1 MNKKLLAYGLAAL
14 LIAAVSLP
22 SALSLKIKTDIAS
35 LLPKGGAFT
44 AAQSAVEFPA
54 FKSITVMIESPTPLL
69 PSEEYGSAIDGLATA
84 IRKIDGVATARAG
97 LNDEEK
103 ATLFGT
109 LFASRFYLIGYDETT
124 ALRTIRLA
132 PMKLT
137 LPGGDALRAT
147 LGADPIGLT
156 ERLTAILQG
165 GSRGSMDLIDGRFAD
180 DGGKRAF
187 VTVRARDGYRGIEK
201 LETLIADIERIS
213 ADAFL
218 KRFPAGTKIAVTGG
232 AALASDSA
240 RIMKGDLSRAAVL
253 SVAGLILFFVFILR
267 SLRLPLL
274 FIPPVAVGA
283 LAGMAGVSLIQ
294 GEIHGL
300 TLGFGIAL
308 IGLCDD
314 YLMHVIVAYSM
325 RGDMKTAVSEVFPS
339 IAIAFV
345 STLCSLF
352 ALSFSGLPVIREI
365 AILGII
371 GLSAAFFVSMT
382 FSVALSERFRLAP
395 KLTQA
400 VTVEERPGVVFT
412 ASVILVTV
420 VLGFFATRISYD
432 GNLKRL
438 NANHPEVES
447 AFKRMRQSF
456 DGGGVRWVAV
466 SAGKDE
472 AEAYDACERL
482 AVALDAKGIPHTAPC
497 GVTPPLSR
505 QMKNLESYRALDR
518 NKFYATVE
526 SAGMRAEAFAPF
538 FHALDSALAG
548 DVAPLTPASLPPS
561 FLKEAIEDAT
571 FRSDKGV
578 SLMTVVQSNEAAP
591 IKEAVNSAGGSFL
604 FDFSEVENG
613 IVAILKKELPV
624 LLATCVLLIW
634 ICLSFYYRNLW
645 RAFMS
650 LIPPAISLIWLL
662 GALDIFGYDVNAV
675 VVCCIIFQF
684 GIGLD
689 YAAYTL
695 SHGGA
700 SGDHSLSQTA
710 IRFSAASTIIS
721 FGALLTASNPA
732 LFVIGLSI
740 CAGILGSMSISRL
753 FTLLP
758 MALFIIVLGTGC
770 ASGRAAPLVTEPVT
784 FTGTAE
790 LARPNGPERVYLS
803 RLVIDPGG
811 YRLALLIPPGIP
823 YLVIEN
829 AGDRVRADCAVSTS
843 ACLYDAQ
850 VLPKALKRI
859 FDGETTSGERS
870 GPGYT
875 IRREPRNGGWNGL
888 RVIEYREQR
897 GYLFRFIQS
906 TGKGSANPSTGD

>member
-1 MNKKLLAYGLAAL
+1 MNKRLLIYGLAAI
-14 LIAAVSLP
+14 LIAGASLP
-22 SALSLKIKTDIAS
+22 YALSLKIKTDIAS

-54 FKSITVMIESPTPLL
+54 FKSITVMIEAPSPLL
-69 PSEEYGSAIDGLATA
+69 PSEEFGAAIDGLARA
-84 IRKIDGVATARAG
+84 IRKLDGVATARAG

-103 ATLFGT
+103 VALFGT
-109 LFASRFYLIGYDETT
+109 LFASRFYLAGYDDS
-124 ALRTIRLA
+124 AAMRAIRLA

-156 ERLTAILQG
+156 QRLMAILQG

-180 DGGKRAF
+180 DAGKRAF
-187 VTVRARDGYRGIEK
+187 IIVRARDGYRGIEE
-201 LETLIADIERIS
+201 LETLITGIERLS
-213 ADAFL
+213 TDEFL
-218 KRFPAGTKIAVTGG
+218 KRFPAGTKITVTGG
-232 AALASDSA
+232 AALACDSA
-240 RIMKGDLSRAAVL
+240 GIMKGDLSRAAVL
-253 SVAGLILFFVFILR
+253 SVAGLMLFFVFILR

-325 RGDMKTAVSEVFPS
+325 RGDMRAALSEVFPS

-352 ALSFSGLPVIREI
+352 ALSFSGLPVIKEI
-365 AILGII
+365 AVLGII

-382 FSVALSERFRLAP
+382 LSVALSERFRLAP
-395 KLTQA
+395 RLTQS
-400 VTVEERPGVVFT
+400 VTVEERPGVIFT
-412 ASVILVTV
+412 VAVILVTV

-438 NANHPEVES
+438 NANHPEVEA
-447 AFKRMRQSF
+447 AFKRMRQSL
-456 DGGGVRWVAV
+456 DGGGTRWIAV
-466 SAGKDE
+466 SSGKDDN
-472 AEAYDACERL
+472 EAYEACGRL
-482 AVALDAKGIPHTAPC
+482 AVALDAKGLSQTAPC
-497 GVTPPLSR
+497 SVTPPISSQL
-505 QMKNLESYRALDR
+505 KNLESYRVLDR
-518 NKFYATVE
+518 KKFYATAE
-526 SAGMRAEAFAPF
+526 ASGMRPEAFAPF

-548 DVAPLTPASLPPS
+548 QVAPLTAASLPPS
-561 FLKEAIEDAT
+561 FLKEAMEDAT
-571 FRSDKGV
+571 SRSDRGV
-578 SLMTVVQSNEAAP
+578 SLMTVVQSSEAAP
-591 IKEAVNSAGGSFL
+591 IKDAVNSAGGSFL
-604 FDFSEVENG
+604 FDFTEVENG
-613 IVAILKKELPV
+613 IVALLKKELPL
-624 LLATCVLLIW
+624 LLATCVSLIW
-634 ICLSFYYRNLW
+634 ICLAFYYRNLW

-650 LIPPAISLIWLL
+650 LLPPAVSLIWLL
-662 GALDIFGYDVNAV
+662 GALNIFGYDVNAV

-695 SHGGA
+695 SHGVA
-700 SGDHSLSQTA
+700 SGDHSISQTA
-710 IRFSAASTIIS
+710 IQFSAASTIIS
-721 FGALLTASNPA
+721 FGALLTSDNPA

-740 CAGILGSMSISRL
+740 CAGILGSMFISRL

-758 MALFIIVLGTGC
+758 VALFVIVCGTGC
-770 ASGRAAPLVTEPVT
+770 ASSLPVALAAEPVI

-790 LARPNGPERVYLS
+790 LARPTGTVRVYLS
-803 RLVIDPGG
+803 RMVIDPSR

-823 YLVIEN
+823 YLVVE
-829 AGDRVRADCAVSTS
+829 GDGWGVRADCAVSTF
-843 ACLYDAQ
+843 ACLYDSQ
-850 VLPKALKRI
+850 VLTKALKRI
-859 FDGETTSGERS
+859 FDGETVGAERA

-875 IRREPRNGGWNGL
+875 IRREPHNGGWAAL
-888 RVIEYREQR
+888 RLLEYREKM
-897 GYLFRFIQS
+897 GYLFRFVP
-906 TGKGSANPSTGD
+906 SAG

>member
-1 MNKKLLAYGLAAL
+1 
-14 LIAAVSLP
+14 
-22 SALSLKIKTDIAS
+22 
-35 LLPKGGAFT
+35 
-44 AAQSAVEFPA
+44 FPA

-69 PSEEYGSAIDGLATA
+69 PSGEYGAAIDGLAA
-84 IRKIDGVATARAG
+84 DIRKLDGVATARAG
-97 LNDEEK
+97 MNDEEK
-103 ATLFGT
+103 TTLFGT
-109 LFASRFYLIGYDETT
+109 LFASRFYLAGYDETT
-124 ALRTIRLA
+124 ALRTIQLL

-147 LGADPIGLT
+147 IGADPIGLT
-156 ERLTAILQG
+156 EQLTAILQG
-165 GSRGSMDLIDGRFAD
+165 GSRGSMDLVDGRFAD
-180 DGGKRAF
+180 DEGKRAF
-187 VTVRARDGYRGIEK
+187 IIVRARDGYRGIEK
-201 LETLIADIERIS
+201 LEPLIADIERIS
-213 ADAFL
+213 SDDFL
-218 KRFPAGTKIAVTGG
+218 KRFPNGTKIAVTGG

-240 RIMKGDLSRAAVL
+240 GIMKDDLSRAAVL
-253 SVAGLILFFVFILR
+253 SVAGLLLFFIFILR

-325 RGDMKTAVSEVFPS
+325 RGDMKKAVSEVFPS

-345 STLCSLF
+345 STLCSLV
-352 ALSFSGLPVIREI
+352 ALSFSGLPVIKEI

-400 VTVEERPGVVFT
+400 VTVDKRPGIVFT
-412 ASVILVTV
+412 VSVILVTV

-447 AFKRMRQSF
+447 AFKRMRQSLE
-456 DGGGVRWVAV
+456 GGGTRWIAV
-466 SAGKDE
+466 SSGRDE
-472 AEAYDACERL
+472 EEAYSACERL
-482 AVALDAKGIPHTAPC
+482 AEALDAKGLPHTAPC

-505 QMKNLESYRALDR
+505 QLKNLESYRALDR
-518 NKFYATVE
+518 NKFYATAE
-526 SAGMRAEAFAPF
+526 SAGMRPEAFAPF
-538 FHALDSALAG
+538 FHALDSTLAG
-548 DVAPLTPASLPPS
+548 RVKPLTAVSLPPS

-571 FRSDKGV
+571 FRSEKGV
-578 SLMTVVQSNEAAP
+578 SLMTVIQSNNAAP
-591 IKEAVNSAGGSFL
+591 IKVAMNSASGSFL

-613 IVAILKKELPV
+613 IVALLKKELPL
-624 LLATCVLLIW
+624 LLAACVLLIW

-645 RAFMS
+645 QAFMS
-650 LIPPAISLIWLL
+650 LIPPALSLIWLL
-662 GALDIFGYDVNAV
+662 GALNIFGHDVNAV

-695 SHGGA
+695 SHGGE

-740 CAGILGSMSISRL
+740 CAGILGSMFISRL

-758 MALFIIVLGTGC
+758 MALFIIIFGTGC
-770 ASGRAAPLVTEPVT
+770 ASSRVAPLVAEPVT
-784 FTGTAE
+784 FTGTVE
-790 LARPNGPERVYLS
+790 LARPNGAVRVYLS
-803 RLVIDPGG
+803 RLALDRGG

-823 YLVIEN
+823 YLIAESD
-829 AGDRVRADCAVSTS
+829 GSRVRANCSISTS

-850 VLPKALKRI
+850 ILTKAMKRI
-859 FDGETTSGERS
+859 FDGETGNGEWS

-875 IRREPRNGGWNGL
+875 IRREPHDGRW
-888 RVIEYREQR
+888 RTMRKIEYREER
-897 GYLFRFIQS
+897 GYLFRFI
-906 TGKGSANPSTGD
+906 PSGG